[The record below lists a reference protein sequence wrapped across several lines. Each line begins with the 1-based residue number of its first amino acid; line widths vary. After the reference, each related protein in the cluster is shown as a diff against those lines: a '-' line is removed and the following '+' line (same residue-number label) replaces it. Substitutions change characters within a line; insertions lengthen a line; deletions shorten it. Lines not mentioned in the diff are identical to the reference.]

1 MRCAIAIAIRL
12 HIVAHSAII
21 ALYGGRQIAPAP
33 MLQFALPDL
42 LEPRNGRAREPRC
55 AFRGMAA
62 TDSDLTR
69 PPIPI
74 HRGHRIRRI
83 AASLLRG

>member
-1 MRCAIAIAIRL
+1 MTFLA
-12 HIVAHSAII
+12 
-21 ALYGGRQIAPAP
+21 ALRHDRIDAPAVFDGP
-33 MLQFALPDL
+33 INAVSFTAYVEQFLIPTLKPGDI
-42 LEPRNGRAREPRC
+42 C

-62 TDSDLTR
+62 TDSDLSR

-74 HRGHRIRRI
+74 HRGHRFRRI